1 MRRCITGASQVALG
15 IKNLPANAGDIRDAS
30 SVPGSGWSLGG
41 ERGNPFQYSC
51 LGNPWTEEPGG
62 LQSRGSQRVG
72 HDWSNLA
79 HSASQWEEPELQ
91 ISSLLLRDRVTFTR
105 SECPHL
111 SVWDAVGARGHT
123 SNLPGSKERASKYT
137 ASKYNL
143 LKPMLL
149 TNSCWSCL
157 LIQLIILIVYWIC
170 VKPWGRRIFFLI

>member
-1 MRRCITGASQVALG
+1 MQAQSLDQDDPLEESVATH
-15 IKNLPANAGDIRDAS
+15 S
-30 SVPGSGWSLGG
+30 SILAW
-41 ERGNPFQYSC
+41 EI
-51 LGNPWTEEPGG
+51 PWTEEPGG

-79 HSASQWEEPELQ
+79 QSASQWEEPELQ
-91 ISSLLLRDRVTFTR
+91 ISTLLLRDRVTFTR

-111 SVWDAVGARGHT
+111 SVWDVVGARGHT